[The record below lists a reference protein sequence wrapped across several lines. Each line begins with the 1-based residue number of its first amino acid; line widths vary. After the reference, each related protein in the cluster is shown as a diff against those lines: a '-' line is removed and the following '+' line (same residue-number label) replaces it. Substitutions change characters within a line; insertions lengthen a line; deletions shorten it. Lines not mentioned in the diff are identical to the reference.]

1 MNPNN
6 PIFYESKG
14 KFLFTL
20 GKFDLVVKSL
30 DEAIKLA
37 DNNLNVHAAK
47 ALALVALKKY
57 DLAVESYN
65 KAMEL
70 NPNDADLYHDKG
82 ITLIKLGDYESAFKV
97 INKSID
103 LDLTNQGRY
112 DAVIEA
118 YDEAIELDPNNADLY
133 HDKNVILQ
141 KLDKN
146 KLSQDF
152 IKAFNLKRDDAV
164 FCVDKAL
171 SVAQLCEEDLV
182 GDLVQEATSQNLY
195 AIKACMFSVEGKYDV
210 ALEAINKCIES
221 EPENFYSYYNK
232 ARVLYSSKQY
242 ALALINFNKA
252 IELNPNNA
260 GLYYNKAMVLAQLGN
275 YTSFT

>member
-1 MNPNN
+1 M
-6 PIFYESKG
+6 
-14 KFLFTL
+14 L

-47 ALALVALKKY
+47 ALVLVALKKY

-65 KAMEL
+65 KAIEL

-195 AIKACMFSVEGKYDV
+195 SIKACMFSVEGKYDL

-232 ARVLYSSKQY
+232 A
-242 ALALINFNKA
+242 
-252 IELNPNNA
+252 
-260 GLYYNKAMVLAQLGN
+260 MVLAQLGN
-275 YTSFT
+275 YNLVLEVINKAIELKPYNFQLKEFREALIQALGS